1 MLSEV
6 ISTVIAAEGYKFLN
20 VKIIPVFI
28 LTAIILESNE
38 RSDNQYYIFTYF
50 HADEIWS
57 LKCHRNIV
65 VDY

>member
-28 LTAIILESNE
+28 LTAIE